1 MNMQAML
8 KQAQKMQKD
17 MMNAQEEINN
27 TVFTG
32 KSSLVTVTMDGTK
45 TVKSVKIDADG
56 LDKEDIEMLEDMM
69 IVAVNDCVKQIND
82 LTEKKMGAYTKGM
95 PGLF

>member
-32 KSSLVTVTMDGTK
+32 KSSLVTVIMDGTK
-45 TVKSVKIDADG
+45 TVKSVKIDADE

>member
-8 KQAQKMQKD
+8 KQAQKMQK
-17 MMNAQEEINN
+17 
-27 TVFTG
+27 
-32 KSSLVTVTMDGTK
+32 
-45 TVKSVKIDADG
+45 
-56 LDKEDIEMLEDMM
+56 DMM

>member
-8 KQAQKMQKD
+8 KQAQKIQKD

-27 TVFTG
+27 TIFTG

-45 TVKSVKIDADG
+45 TVKSVKIDADE

>member
-17 MMNAQEEINN
+17 MMNAHEVINN

-45 TVKSVKIDADG
+45 TVKSVKIDADE